1 MCCSKKLLRYKEK
14 DTHVGKIIDA
24 LQNVINGDILDMDSV
39 VSMIMDYKRAKVQ
52 NIHKYKITTPKSEN
66 ARWQTYIK
74 KEGETRRSVKAQ
86 SEEELYE
93 KLYNM
98 YFEENTS
105 ETNSKAKKR
114 SKKTVYSLYLE
125 WLEYKKTITDSNNTI
140 KRHKQHYAKYFEKS
154 VLHNKDI
161 AEIESIWLEQQCNT
175 IVKSNNLT
183 RKEWVNIKTILSGMF
198 RYAVRKGYITANPM
212 SDIEIHVK
220 FKQVVRK
227 TSRTETYNTQELDAL
242 LEYIDTMYSKTK
254 DAAFMAV
261 KLNFL
266 MGLRVGELVAL
277 KWSDI
282 IEHDIHI
289 VREEVRDQET
299 NTYSVVEHT
308 KTNRDRFVTLVPKAV
323 DILNSIERKT
333 EYIFTRD
340 GERITS
346 RQIAYVLE
354 KYAERYNIKTKS
366 THKMR
371 KTYASNLSARG
382 VPHEIIR
389 EMLGHTNL
397 QTTMSY
403 IYNPLT
409 KDETYEIMKNALQSK
424 RS

>member
-14 DTHVGKIIDA
+14 DTDVGKIIDA

-114 SKKTVYSLYLE
+114 SKKTFYSLYLE

-161 AEIESIWLEQQCNT
+161 AEMEGLWLEQQCNT

-183 RKEWVNIKTILSGMF
+183 RKE
-198 RYAVRKGYITANPM
+198 
-212 SDIEIHVK
+212 
-220 FKQVVRK
+220 
-227 TSRTETYNTQELDAL
+227 
-242 LEYIDTMYSKTK
+242 
-254 DAAFMAV
+254 
-261 KLNFL
+261 
-266 MGLRVGELVAL
+266 
-277 KWSDI
+277 
-282 IEHDIHI
+282 
-289 VREEVRDQET
+289 
-299 NTYSVVEHT
+299 
-308 KTNRDRFVTLVPKAV
+308 
-323 DILNSIERKT
+323 
-333 EYIFTRD
+333 
-340 GERITS
+340 
-346 RQIAYVLE
+346 
-354 KYAERYNIKTKS
+354 
-366 THKMR
+366 
-371 KTYASNLSARG
+371 
-382 VPHEIIR
+382 
-389 EMLGHTNL
+389 
-397 QTTMSY
+397 
-403 IYNPLT
+403 
-409 KDETYEIMKNALQSK
+409 
-424 RS
+424 

>member
-14 DTHVGKIIDA
+14 DTDVGKIIDA

-323 DILNSIERKT
+323 DI
-333 EYIFTRD
+333 
-340 GERITS
+340 
-346 RQIAYVLE
+346 
-354 KYAERYNIKTKS
+354 
-366 THKMR
+366 
-371 KTYASNLSARG
+371 
-382 VPHEIIR
+382 
-389 EMLGHTNL
+389 
-397 QTTMSY
+397 
-403 IYNPLT
+403 
-409 KDETYEIMKNALQSK
+409 
-424 RS
+424 